1 MDMENRLN
9 QSPAER
15 EMRMRFAARYALRHL
30 SVSAVMALLSAA
42 AVFGLLYPKP
52 YRVMLGVESIF
63 LLVLSVDVVCGP
75 LLTLILASPSKSRRE
90 RWLDFS
96 LVGVVQIVA
105 LAYGLHSVWVA
116 RPAVLAFEMD
126 RLVLVTANE
135 VDTTDL
141 AQAPEGLRRLP
152 LWGVLRVGTRRAAS
166 GAELM
171 ESVQRGLAGWT
182 PARQPGWWTPWSAA
196 RDGMERRAKPMAELL
211 ARRPVE
217 AAALNDAMRATGL
230 PAERLRYLP
239 LTSSKTMDW
248 IALLDDQMRVVGYA
262 PVDGF

>member
-1 MDMENRLN
+1 MLRSRL
-9 QSPAER
+9 
-15 EMRMRFAARYALRHL
+15 RFAAHYALRHL
-30 SVSAVMALLSAA
+30 GVSVVAGALSAGF
-42 AVFGLLYPKP
+42 VFGLLYPPP
-52 YRVMLGVESIF
+52 YRAILGVAPIF
-63 LLVLSVDVVCGP
+63 LLVLAVDAACGP
-75 LLTLILASPSKSRRE
+75 LLTLILASPHKSRRE
-90 RWLDFS
+90 RWVDFG
-96 LVGVVQIVA
+96 LVGIIQVVA
-105 LAYGLHSVWVA
+105 LVYGLHSVWVA
-116 RPAVLAFEMD
+116 RPVVLAYEVD

-217 AAALNDAMRATGL
+217 AAALNDAIRATGL